1 MAVITVCIKAIS
13 AGLRLSFNLFEEFS
27 QAESSTTERFGG
39 TNANGGK
46 DGNIANHTNSP
57 RFLIAGID
65 DQITYFSLGLV
76 APGGQLIIQ
85 QFCCPADLGVG
96 QALNT
101 KLFHNALAL
110 RIETPL
116 IYISATAQKTVR
128 LEFRPCSRDCGKNGA
143 PHSSKVVGGLRYNHA
158 QSVLRNINLFA
169 LVTIGIAQSPR
180 NRFRMPHT
188 KKLFSLHTHGQTEQS
203 DKH

>member
-57 RFLIAGID
+57 RFLIVGID
-65 DQITYFSLGLV
+65 DQITYFPLGSV

-85 QFCCPADLGVG
+85 QFCCPADLGVS

-101 KLFHNALAL
+101 KLFHNG
-110 RIETPL
+110 
-116 IYISATAQKTVR
+116 
-128 LEFRPCSRDCGKNGA
+128 F
-143 PHSSKVVGGLRYNHA
+143 
-158 QSVLRNINLFA
+158 
-169 LVTIGIAQSPR
+169 GIA
-180 NRFRMPHT
+180 
-188 KKLFSLHTHGQTEQS
+188 
-203 DKH
+203 D

>member
-39 TNANGGK
+39 TNANGVK
-46 DGNIANHTNSP
+46 DGNIANHTNLP
-57 RFLIAGID
+57 RFLITGID

-101 KLFHNALAL
+101 KLFHNG
-110 RIETPL
+110 
-116 IYISATAQKTVR
+116 
-128 LEFRPCSRDCGKNGA
+128 F
-143 PHSSKVVGGLRYNHA
+143 
-158 QSVLRNINLFA
+158 
-169 LVTIGIAQSPR
+169 GIA
-180 NRFRMPHT
+180 
-188 KKLFSLHTHGQTEQS
+188 
-203 DKH
+203 D

>member
-46 DGNIANHTNSP
+46 DGNIANHSILP

-65 DQITYFSLGLV
+65 DQITYFSLGSV
-76 APGGQLIIQ
+76 APGGKLIIQ
-85 QFCCPADLGVG
+85 QFCCPADLGVV

-101 KLFHNALAL
+101 KLFHNG
-110 RIETPL
+110 
-116 IYISATAQKTVR
+116 
-128 LEFRPCSRDCGKNGA
+128 F
-143 PHSSKVVGGLRYNHA
+143 
-158 QSVLRNINLFA
+158 
-169 LVTIGIAQSPR
+169 GIV
-180 NRFRMPHT
+180 
-188 KKLFSLHTHGQTEQS
+188 
-203 DKH
+203 D

>member
-13 AGLRLSFNLFEEFS
+13 AGLCLSFNLFEEFS

-46 DGNIANHTNSP
+46 DGNTANHTNLP
-57 RFLIAGID
+57 RFLITGID

-85 QFCCPADLGVG
+85 QFCCPADLSVG

-101 KLFHNALAL
+101 KLFHNG
-110 RIETPL
+110 
-116 IYISATAQKTVR
+116 
-128 LEFRPCSRDCGKNGA
+128 F
-143 PHSSKVVGGLRYNHA
+143 
-158 QSVLRNINLFA
+158 
-169 LVTIGIAQSPR
+169 GIA
-180 NRFRMPHT
+180 
-188 KKLFSLHTHGQTEQS
+188 
-203 DKH
+203 D